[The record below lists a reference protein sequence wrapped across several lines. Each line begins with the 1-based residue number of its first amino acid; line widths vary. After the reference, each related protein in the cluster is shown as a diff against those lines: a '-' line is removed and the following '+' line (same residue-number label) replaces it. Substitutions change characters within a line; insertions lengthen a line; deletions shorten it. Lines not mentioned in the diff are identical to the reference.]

1 MENAPIKPAA
11 KKGPDIQV
19 LRCLDPEC
27 RGLLG
32 YEVNSQNV
40 LYVDLEHTARGDDGV
55 RYFPCPKC
63 GGRNVV
69 EPFTDD
75 KGKLKHRVS
84 RFAASA

>member
-1 MENAPIKPAA
+1 MEATKPAA

-19 LRCLDPEC
+19 LRCLDPAC
-27 RGLLG
+27 AALLG

-40 LYVDLEHTARGDDGV
+40 LYVDLAHTAASAGDE

-69 EPFTDD
+69 EPFADD
-75 KGKLKHRVS
+75 KGKTRHRVT
-84 RFAASA
+84 RFVR